1 MSILEYILLGLFRL
15 LIIFRYKV
23 EVKGLDKLTPD
34 AFPKKG
40 GILILPNHPAILVDP
55 VIVVLSIW
63 KRFRPRP
70 VMVEYMFQIPLV
82 TPIMRLIK
90 GLPIPNFS
98 STSNSIKRK
107 KSNDALQELINSLK
121 KGDNVLIYP
130 AGKTKNSGYEDI
142 GGNSGVQRILQEVP
156 EANVLLVRSQ
166 GLWGSSFSRAKTG
179 QAARMVP
186 MVLEGIVTVLKN
198 LIFFTPKR
206 KVVIELEPAPADFP
220 FHGSRLEVNRYLEEW
235 YNRGY
240 TEEGEPLN
248 LVPYSFWSKKKP
260 EVAFKSRKALL
271 EVSDKVHNVPERI
284 QNVIKEEVSK
294 LSKIPVSQITLT
306 SSLSSDLGLDSV
318 DIAELAGFLHERF
331 ELKGIPTEELT
342 TVGKLMELA
351 AAGTPAS
358 SKEDTFE
365 EKAPKEWFK
374 GAKTGPVLPPQG
386 DTIQEAF
393 LNNCARYP
401 NSPVCADERA
411 GVLTYKQMKL
421 RVILLA
427 EQIAKLP
434 EDRIG
439 IMLPASVAANVT
451 ILATLLAGKTPV
463 MINWTMGPRP
473 LESVVA
479 TSGIRLV
486 LSAWGFVDR
495 LENVEFGPLDNITTM
510 LEDFRYNITFKD
522 KLKGLWLSR
531 QSTQKILKH
540 FPKNPTDH
548 AVVLFTSGT
557 EGDPKGVPLTQKNI
571 LSNLRGVEK
580 AFSLRYEN
588 AVLNILPPFHSFGF
602 TVTGLMPMLAGI
614 KSFCYPDPTDGERIA
629 SMIDKWQC
637 TIAAMAPTFL
647 KGVLSMAKK
656 EQLSS
661 LKIVATGAEKLSDT
675 VRELAQQKV
684 PQAELVEGYG
694 ITECSPVLTF
704 NIPGGKQAGVGPP
717 LPGVELRIIH
727 HETHDPCALGQSG
740 LVLCRGDNVFDGYL
754 KQQSLKSPFIEHEG
768 KQWYNTGDLGFLDKD
783 GHLTLS
789 GRLKRFV
796 KIGGEMVSLVAVEE
810 ALHELAQKE
819 SWPLPED
826 VPGIAVT
833 AREDDGK
840 TELLLYT
847 VCKVDLPSIN
857 KGLKNAGFSNL
868 VRLASATQVK
878 EIPLLGSGKINYR
891 ALPV

>member
-70 VMVEYMFQIPLV
+70 VMVEYMFQTPLV
-82 TPIMRLIK
+82 TPIMRYIK

-130 AGKTKNSGYEDI
+130 AGKTKNSGYEEI
-142 GGNSGVQRILQEVP
+142 GGSSGVQRILQEVP
-156 EANVLLVRSQ
+156 EANVLLVRTT

-186 MVLEGIVTVLKN
+186 MILEGIMTVLKN

-206 KVVIELEPAPADFP
+206 KVVIELQPAPADFP
-220 FHGSRLEVNRYLEEW
+220 FHGSRMEVNRYLEEW

-240 TEEGEPLN
+240 SDEGEPLN

-271 EVSDKVHNVPERI
+271 EVSDKVHNIPERI
-284 QNVIKEEVSK
+284 QNVIKEEVSR
-294 LSKIPVSQITLT
+294 LAKIPVSQITPA

-318 DIAELAGFLHERF
+318 DVAELAGFLHERF
-331 ELKGIPTEELT
+331 DLKGITTEELT

-351 AAGTPAS
+351 AAGSPAS
-358 SKEDTFE
+358 KETIPE
-365 EKAPKEWFK
+365 EKAPKAWFR
-374 GAKTGPVLPPQG
+374 GAMKGPVLPPQG
-386 DTIQEAF
+386 NTIQEAF
-393 LNNCARYP
+393 LNNCVRYP
-401 NSPVCADERA
+401 NSPVCADERS

-463 MINWTMGPRP
+463 MINWTLGPRP

-495 LENVEFGPLDNITTM
+495 LENIEFGPLDNITTM
-510 LEDFRYNITFKD
+510 LEDFRYKITLKD
-522 KLKGLWLSR
+522 KLKGLWLSTR
-531 QSTQKILKH
+531 STQKILKN

-557 EGDPKGVPLTQKNI
+557 EGDPKGVPLTQKNL
-571 LSNLRGVEK
+571 LSNLKGVEK
-580 AFSLRYEN
+580 AFSLSYEN
-588 AVLNILPPFHSFGF
+588 AVLNVLPPFHSFGF

-614 KSFCYPDPTDGERIA
+614 KTFCYPDPTDGEKIA
-629 SMIDKWQC
+629 SMVQKWQC

-647 KGVLSMAKK
+647 KGVLTMGKK

-661 LKIVATGAEKLSDT
+661 LKIVAAGAEKLPEALKEQAK
-675 VRELAQQKV
+675 RMM
-684 PQAELVEGYG
+684 PQAQLVEGYG

-704 NIPGGKQAGVGPP
+704 NAPGGIQAGVGHP
-717 LPGVELRIIH
+717 LPGIELRIIH
-727 HETHDPCALGQSG
+727 HETHEPCAPYQVG
-740 LVLCRGDNVFDGYL
+740 LVLCRGDNIFGGYL
-754 KQQSLKSPFIEHEG
+754 KQQSLKNPFLEFEG

-810 ALHELAQKE
+810 ALQELAKKE
-819 SWPLPED
+819 NWPLPED
-826 VPGIAVT
+826 LPGIAVT

-847 VCKVDLPSIN
+847 VCNVDLPSVN
-857 KGLKNAGFSNL
+857 RGLKTAGFSNL
-868 VRLASATQVK
+868 VRLAQAKQVK

-891 ALPV
+891 ALPI